1 MGRFVG
7 IVLGTSVLATIISS
21 SLLYSRLPAK
31 HRISRQAY
39 VAAQV
44 IAAATCAILVL
55 LVAAS
60 RIRFQAIL
68 AFAAFA
74 ALMSAAVVVTM
85 ERRLAG
91 LKATD
96 MAYASR
102 LASADAAAAEITASS
117 EGADAAEAV
126 NCVHDATDANG
137 GFAPSA
143 EAAPSLSAGEVAT
156 KEVEGVGA
164 VWQRPEALGGSVL
177 SVARDLARRGR
188 GMEAVAC
195 ALGQAASVRPA
206 DGLCDA
212 LVELAQSVTDLSDFD
227 MALAITI
234 RLLVRPDVGRNAR
247 LRQELVSFQ
256 RYLHARRAAATAA
269 SADARMDVDALAV
282 HAQRKLAKI
291 DSMLRR

>member
-31 HRISRQAY
+31 YRISRQAY

-60 RIRFQAIL
+60 RIHFQAIL

-74 ALMSAAVVVTM
+74 ALMSAAVAVTM

-91 LKATD
+91 LKTID
-96 MAYASR
+96 MAHASR

-117 EGADAAEAV
+117 DGVDTVEAV
-126 NCVHDATDANG
+126 NCVHDATDSNG
-137 GFAPSA
+137 GFAASA
-143 EAAPSLSAGEVAT
+143 EAAPSLSTGEVAT
-156 KEVEGVGA
+156 REVEGVGA
-164 VWQRPEALGGSVL
+164 VWQQPEALGGSVL
-177 SVARDLARRGR
+177 SVAQDLARRGR

-195 ALGQAASVRPA
+195 ALGQATSVRPA